1 MHLPESI
8 GEIASDLNPA
18 QLHDLLMALSDEVM
32 KLSRDV
38 AAKEVAAKMSAGKYK
53 MAQAKVAFLLKG
65 TASPSVVKLIVEGN
79 EEVAAARDV
88 LIGDEALYTMAKAE
102 LEGRTAQYQGIKKL
116 IDLKVEEIRAFK
128 AGNR

>member
-1 MHLPESI
+1 MKLPESI
-8 GEIASDLNPA
+8 GEAVSNLGPA
-18 QLHDLLMALSDEVM
+18 QLHELLVDLSDEVM
-32 KLSRDV
+32 KLAKDV
-38 AAKEVAAKMSAGKYK
+38 AAKEVAVRISTGKYK
-53 MAQAKVAFLLKG
+53 AAQARASFLLKG

-79 EEVAAARDV
+79 EEVATARDV
-88 LIGDEALYTMAKAE
+88 LIGDEAMHTMAKAE